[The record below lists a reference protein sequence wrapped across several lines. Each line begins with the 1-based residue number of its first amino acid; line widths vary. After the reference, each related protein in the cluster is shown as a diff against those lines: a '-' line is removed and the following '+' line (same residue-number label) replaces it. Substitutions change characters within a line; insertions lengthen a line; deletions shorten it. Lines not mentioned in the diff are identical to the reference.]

1 MIPVG
6 DYVDVLF
13 EFFLTEPLTKEMVR
27 GFYEEIRDKH
37 PMFELNRNLEEMIE
51 YSYDVTEFLSH
62 QHEGCQT
69 SIVYH
74 RSEMETYDIR
84 LMNLDNPMFK
94 GPAPNEILNIDHHQR
109 QLRMKFTPR
118 EDEIYVFNVL
128 SDPVVKEDIFPL
140 VSTLVHHTR
149 PFFVM
154 RGTDE
159 EFTMLLQL
167 INKKIIE
174 APRGIA
180 RIEAILSET
189 CAGMDCAYMDKR
201 MVDDIGLGTIQEYA
215 RVRAS
220 PVTKGYFWEGF
231 RSTPATTGEKSI
243 EEQQM
248 EVDRMNL
255 LFRTRILPR
264 IIKRFHEEYP
274 SAD

>member
-6 DYVDVLF
+6 DYIDVLF

-62 QHEGCQT
+62 QHEGRQT
-69 SIVYH
+69 CIEYH
-74 RSEMETYDIR
+74 RSERESYEIWI
-84 LMNLDNPMFK
+84 MNLDNPVSK
-94 GPAPNEILNIDHHQR
+94 ESDSNELINIDHNQR
-109 QLRMKFTPR
+109 QLRVEFTSLG
-118 EDEIYVFNVL
+118 DEIDALKVL
-128 SDPVVKEDIFPL
+128 SDPVIKADMFPL
-140 VSTLVHHTR
+140 IATLVHYTR

-154 RGTDE
+154 RGSDVK
-159 EFTMLLQL
+159 FLMLSQL
-167 INKKIIE
+167 SLNRIVE

-248 EVDRMNL
+248 EVGRMNL